1 MIKLKIEEVFGVK
14 KGDIMTKKHKLRVI
28 YNQKGGVGKTTLAVN
43 LASCAAARGHRTL
56 LIDSDPQGNASSY
69 ILGDLQAEKTLAD
82 YYESCLGINLFRQ
95 SIIEYVTSQTKIP
108 NLHLVACN
116 RELENLRTK
125 LENKHK
131 IMKLRDGLKNN
142 TYDHVYFDP
151 PPANDFFSLSCLIAA
166 NEIIVPIDCDAF
178 SLKAASEIKN
188 TIDEVI
194 ADHNP
199 NLKILGIVVNQ
210 YQKGTKHSAGI
221 VRELSKLGFDVLEP
235 YIPSSV
241 KVRESHSEN
250 KPVVVGHK
258 DHAVAKAI
266 MSLFDRLED
275 ISNADVLGNH
285 VLTQRESVVSS
296 NNIPSNIAH

>member
-1 MIKLKIEEVFGVK
+1 MMQK
-14 KGDIMTKKHKLRVI
+14 KLRVI

-43 LASCAAARGHRTL
+43 LAACAAQKGLRTL
-56 LIDSDPQGNASSY
+56 LIDSDPQGNASSH
-69 ILGDLQAEKTLAD
+69 ILGYVEPEKTLSD
-82 YYESCLGINLFRQ
+82 YYETCFHLNIFRQ
-95 SIIEYVTSQTKIP
+95 SLLDYVTSQTNIP

-116 RELENLRTK
+116 RSLENLRTK

-131 IMKLRDGLKNN
+131 IMKLKDGLKNN

-166 NEIIVPIDCDAF
+166 TEILVPIDCDAF
-178 SLKAASEIKN
+178 SLRAATEIKN

-210 YQKGTKHSAGI
+210 YQKGTKHSAEI
-221 VRELSKLGFDVLEP
+221 VKELSKLGFDVLEP
-235 YIPSSV
+235 YIPLSV

-258 DHAVAKAI
+258 DHAVSKA
-266 MSLFDRLED
+266 MTKLFEKLEI
-275 ISNADVLGNH
+275 ISHLHPVIA
-285 VLTQRESVVSS
+285 TESRELMAQ
-296 NNIPSNIAH
+296 I

>member
-1 MIKLKIEEVFGVK
+1 
-14 KGDIMTKKHKLRVI
+14 MTATKAKLRVI

-43 LASCAAARGHRTL
+43 LAACAAQKGLRTL
-56 LIDSDPQGNASSY
+56 LVDSDPQGNASAY
-69 ILGDLQAEKTLAD
+69 ILGNKQPEKTLAD
-82 YYESCLGINLFRQ
+82 YYDSCLGINIFRQ
-95 SIIEYVTSQTKIP
+95 TLLDYVTVNTKIP

-131 IMKLRDGLKNN
+131 IMKLKDGLKNN

-178 SLKAASEIKN
+178 SVRAALEIKN

-199 NLKILGIVVNQ
+199 SLQVLGMVVNQ
-210 YQKGTKHSAGI
+210 YQKGTKHSLEI
-221 VRELSKLGFDVLEP
+221 IKELTNIGFHVLEP
-235 YIPSSV
+235 YVPASI
-241 KVRESHSEN
+241 KIRESHSEYS
-250 KPVVVGHK
+250 PVVIGHK
-258 DHAVAKAI
+258 NHAVSQALF
-266 MSLFDRLED
+266 SLFDGLE
-275 ISNADVLGNH
+275 SY
-285 VLTQRESVVSS
+285 
-296 NNIPSNIAH
+296 

>member
-1 MIKLKIEEVFGVK
+1 MGQ
-14 KGDIMTKKHKLRVI
+14 TKLRVI

-43 LASCAAARGHRTL
+43 LAACAAKKGLRTL

-69 ILGDLQAEKTLAD
+69 ILGEREPEKTLAD
-82 YYESCLGINLFRQ
+82 YYESCLGLNLFRQ
-95 SIIEYVTSQTKIP
+95 TILEYVTSQTMVP

-116 RELENLRTK
+116 RDLENLRTK

-131 IMKLRDGLKNN
+131 IMKLKDGLKN
-142 TYDHVYFDP
+142 TSYDHVYFDP

-166 NEIIVPIDCDAF
+166 NEILVPIDCDAF
-178 SLKAASEIKN
+178 SVRAAKEIKN

-210 YQKGTKHSAGI
+210 FQKGTKHSAEI
-221 VRELSKLGFDVLEP
+221 VKELSQLGFDVLEP
-235 YIPSSV
+235 FIPTSV

-250 KPVVVGHK
+250 KPVVMGHK
-258 DHAVAKAI
+258 DHPVAQAI
-266 MSLFDRLED
+266 RNLFDKLE
-275 ISNADVLGNH
+275 
-285 VLTQRESVVSS
+285 EVSFER
-296 NNIPSNIAH
+296 NQAGFGERVATL

>member
-1 MIKLKIEEVFGVK
+1 MSKNKF
-14 KGDIMTKKHKLRVI
+14 RVI

-43 LASCAAARGHRTL
+43 LAACAAQMGLRTL

-69 ILGDLQAEKTLAD
+69 ILGNNAPEKTLAD
-82 YYESCLGINLFRQ
+82 YYESCLGLNIFRQ
-95 SIIEYVTSQTKIP
+95 TILDYVTAQTKIP

-131 IMKLRDGLKNN
+131 IMKLKDGLKNC

-166 NEIIVPIDCDAF
+166 TEILVPIDCDAF
-178 SLKAASEIKN
+178 SVRAALEIKN

-199 NLKILGIVVNQ
+199 TLKVLGLVVNQ
-210 YQKGTKHSAGI
+210 YQKGTKHSAEI
-221 VRELSKLGFDVLEP
+221 VKELTKVGFTVLEP

-241 KVRESHSEN
+241 KIRESHSEN
-250 KPVVVGHK
+250 KPVVLSNK
-258 DHAVAKAI
+258 DHPVSQSIVQLFQALENEQSNGSLMLDQYKTDVAY
-266 MSLFDRLED
+266 E
-275 ISNADVLGNH
+275 SN
-285 VLTQRESVVSS
+285 
-296 NNIPSNIAH
+296 

>member
-1 MIKLKIEEVFGVK
+1 MSQ
-14 KGDIMTKKHKLRVI
+14 HKLRVI

-43 LASCAAARGHRTL
+43 LAACAAQKGFRTL

-69 ILGDLQAEKTLAD
+69 ILGDREPEKTLAD
-82 YYESCLGINLFRQ
+82 YYESCLGLNLFRQ
-95 SIIEYVTSQTKIP
+95 TILEYVTSQTKVP

-131 IMKLRDGLKNN
+131 IMKLKDGLKNT
-142 TYDHVYFDP
+142 TYDHIYFDP

-166 NEIIVPIDCDAF
+166 TEILVPIDCDAF
-178 SLKAASEIKN
+178 SVRAAKEIKN

-210 YQKGTKHSAGI
+210 FQKGTKHSTGI
-221 VRELSKLGFDVLEP
+221 VKELSQLGFDVLEP

-241 KVRESHSEN
+241 KVRESHSEY
-250 KPVVVGHK
+250 KPVVMGHK
-258 DHAVAKAI
+258 DHTVAQAI
-266 MSLFDRLED
+266 RNLFDKLEEV
-275 ISNADVLGNH
+275 SELKSQ
-285 VLTQRESVVSS
+285 TQPAFVERSA
-296 NNIPSNIAH
+296 NL